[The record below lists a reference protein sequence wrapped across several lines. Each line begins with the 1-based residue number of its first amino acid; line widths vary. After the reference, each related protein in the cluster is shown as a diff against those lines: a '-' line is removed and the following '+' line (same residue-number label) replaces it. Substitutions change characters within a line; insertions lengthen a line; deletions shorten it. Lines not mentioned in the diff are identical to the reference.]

1 MTKNQKTVSW
11 VKDRDFMFT
20 SLVIW
25 DDNYLPYSVIIFRK
39 DNLNNHE
46 IRMYVTINGLVY
58 KEDFIIDIKK
68 TNSEDEVLYRIT
80 NWAQKL
86 INVYVIFNHDEEK
99 MLHKNDASM
108 ACRNEMFLV
117 DIISL
122 KQEDLVRIRLK
133 SPDFGFYSMAPNF
146 DDYIREMETYEDSVL
161 AINFSVLAERHN
173 K

>member
-1 MTKNQKTVSW
+1 MAYNQKRIYW
-11 VKDRDFMFT
+11 IKDRDFKFT

-25 DDNYLPYSVIIFRK
+25 DDLYLPYSVIMFRK
-39 DNLNNHE
+39 DNPNNHE
-46 IRMYVTINGLVY
+46 IRMYVTIDGLVY
-58 KEDFIIDIKK
+58 KEDFIIDNKR
-68 TNSEDEVLYRIT
+68 TNSEEEVMYRIT

-99 MLHKNDASM
+99 LLHKNDASM

-117 DIISL
+117 NIISL
-122 KQEDLVRIRLK
+122 KHEDLVGMRLK

-146 DDYIREMETYEDSVL
+146 DEYITEMETNEDSVL
-161 AINFSVLAERHN
+161 AINFNVLAERHN